1 MTDIIDTDVLI
12 IGAGIAGVGAAAELS
27 STHKVIILE
36 RESQPA
42 YHSTGRSAAIFLP
55 NYGNDVIRALNR
67 ASAPMFMQRDTKLF
81 PEPLLTLRG
90 SLTVADD
97 TGIEHCEDLLKNGV
111 NVEEISADRA
121 VEMVPILNRD
131 YIKAACYQAEAQ
143 DIDVN
148 ALHQGWLR
156 KATGLGVDL
165 RTNAEVIRARRS
177 SGFWLVETADQ
188 TFRAQTVINAAGA
201 WADVIA
207 GIFGGKP
214 LGLTPLR
221 RSIAVLP
228 APEGYDTR
236 GWPLV
241 DDANEAWYLKPDGGR
256 LFVSPCDETPVE
268 PHDAYV
274 DDMILA
280 EGLYRYE
287 QAVTVPVNRVERSWA
302 GLRTFAPDRTPVAGF
317 DAELDGFFWLAG
329 QGGYGIQTAPALS
342 QFTAMLIRQ
351 ESLPDALAQIA
362 PRLSA
367 ARFQPSNG

>member
-1 MTDIIDTDVLI
+1 MTDIIDTDILI
-12 IGAGIAGVGAAAELS
+12 IGAGIAGVGVAAELAH
-27 STHKVIILE
+27 THKVIILE

-42 YHSTGRSAAIFLP
+42 YHSTGRSVAIFLP
-55 NYGNDVIRALNR
+55 NYGNDVIRALNHF
-67 ASAPMFMQRDTKLF
+67 SAPMFMQRDTNLF
-81 PEPLLTLRG
+81 AEPLLTPRG
-90 SLTVADD
+90 ALTIADE
-97 TGIEHCEDLLKNGV
+97 TGIASCEDMIKNGV
-111 NVEEISADRA
+111 NVEEISVDRA

-131 YIKAACYQAEAQ
+131 HIKAVCYQAEAQ

-156 KATGLGVDL
+156 KATGLGAEL
-165 RTNAEVIRARRS
+165 RTSCEVIRANRAN
-177 SGFWLVETADQ
+177 GFWLVETPGQ
-188 TFRAQTVINAAGA
+188 TFRAPTVINASGA

-214 LGLTPLR
+214 LGFTPLR
-221 RSIAVLP
+221 RSVAVLP

-236 GWPLV
+236 SWPVV
-241 DDANEAWYLKPDGGR
+241 DDANESWYLKPDGGR
-256 LFVSPCDETPVE
+256 LFVSPGDETPVE

-287 QAVTVPVNRVERSWA
+287 QAVTIPVNRVERSWA

-342 QFTAMLIRQ
+342 QLAAKLIRQ
-351 ESLPDALAQIA
+351 QSLPDGLANIA

-367 ARFQPSNG
+367 ARFQSSRG